1 MYTHVEVCLSGLN
14 WNEKPQANGSFRL
27 EKATFTI
34 FSGEQLGRKHVYS
47 CRDKMSQ
54 EITPVSDIDPMMDE
68 GNVLV
73 RCISIWYN
81 HPPGKPEMKWGL
93 EMILQDEQGN
103 RIQASVKKDGLSK
116 FQPILQEGS
125 CYKISNFGVG
135 ENGGKFPLLS
145 HKYRINFYKNTSV
158 TRVNKF
164 DNNVHGFKFEPFQN
178 FATKHFSPTDVVD
191 VIGTVVSI
199 SDLIPFS
206 GGLDQEKRRRTIL
219 LEDVDGL
226 QMECCFFDGWA
237 DRFNTLAEHR
247 ETVGHVVLILQL
259 ARVKYFNGKPSI
271 GNAIV
276 STKIYNNAEIPEI
289 VAFRRRYQ
297 EIPGYDE
304 KNHTISLWSPAKK
317 EITPEMFFS
326 GAVKKMI
333 GNIRD
338 SDYCV
343 GSAIRGGCLK
353 ELQTICY
360 DQEEGQTYACKIHKG
375 MSSVVPKYKV
385 IIRVIDDTGSASLL
399 LYEDMIMQLIN
410 VPQVKKDFCVREFG
424 ASSSKEQSIGIS
436 SINEKEKRVV
446 IDLENYAEDESD
458 AKKAKKSMVQVKVE
472 KEDE

>member
-1 MYTHVEVCLSGLN
+1 MLWWRKSNIQSMYLN
-14 WNEKPQANGSFRL
+14 QFITSRTKIKIR
-27 EKATFTI
+27 
-34 FSGEQLGRKHVYS
+34 
-47 CRDKMSQ
+47 Q

-68 GNVLV
+68 FKVLV

-93 EMILQDEQGN
+93 EMGN
-103 RIQASVKKDGLSK
+103 RIQVSVKKDGLSK

-135 ENGGKFPLLS
+135 ENRGRFPLLS

-237 DRFNTLAEHR
+237 YRFNTLAEQR

-259 ARVKYFNGKPSI
+259 AKVKYFNGKPSI

-289 VAFRRRYQ
+289 VAFKRRYQ
-297 EIPGYDE
+297 EIPGLIFKLLYVCGR
-304 KNHTISLWSPAKK
+304 SAKEANNK
-317 EITPEMFFS
+317 GTSRQASMFKKK
-326 GAVKKMI
+326 VK
-333 GNIRD
+333 
-338 SDYCV
+338 
-343 GSAIRGGCLK
+343 
-353 ELQTICY
+353 
-360 DQEEGQTYACKIHKG
+360 TYACKIHKG
-375 MSSVVPKYKV
+375 MTSVVPKCKV
-385 IIRVIDDTGSASLL
+385 IIRMIDDTDSASLL

-410 VPQVKKDFCVREFG
+410 VPCYKMLERYKDSAADIFPDELKFMVGKKFLFHYVYSNWNITNNNHVYQVKQMTEDPAMIEMFKKDFYVEENDVEFQTLVTNALSNSKFRYQDMIPFNIEQTPESVKGVQLVVG
-424 ASSSKEQSIGIS
+424 ASSSKE
-436 SINEKEKRVV
+436 
-446 IDLENYAEDESD
+446 
-458 AKKAKKSMVQVKVE
+458 
-472 KEDE
+472 

>member
-1 MYTHVEVCLSGLN
+1 I
-14 WNEKPQANGSFRL
+14 KIR
-27 EKATFTI
+27 
-34 FSGEQLGRKHVYS
+34 
-47 CRDKMSQ
+47 Q

-68 GNVLV
+68 FKVLV

-93 EMILQDEQGN
+93 EMGN
-103 RIQASVKKDGLSK
+103 RIQASVKKEGLSK

-135 ENGGKFPLLS
+135 VNEGKFPLLS
-145 HKYRINFYKNTSV
+145 HKYMINFYKNTSV

-164 DNNVHGFKFEPFQN
+164 DNKVHGFKFEPFQN
-178 FATKHFSPTDVVD
+178 FTTKHFSPTDVV
-191 VIGTVVSI
+191 VINNGILNVNVIVIIVSI
-199 SDLIPFS
+199 SNLIPFS

-219 LEDVDGL
+219 CEDVDGL

-338 SDYCV
+338 SDYC
-343 GSAIRGGCLK
+343 GRSAK
-353 ELQTICY
+353 EA
-360 DQEEGQTYACKIHKG
+360 DDEGTSRQSAMFKKKVKTYACKIHKG

-410 VPQVKKDFCVREFG
+410 VPCYKMLERYKDSADDIFPDELKVMVGKKFLFRYIYSNWNITNNNHVYQV
-424 ASSSKEQSIGIS
+424 
-436 SINEKEKRVV
+436 
-446 IDLENYAEDESD
+446 
-458 AKKAKKSMVQVKVE
+458 
-472 KEDE
+472 